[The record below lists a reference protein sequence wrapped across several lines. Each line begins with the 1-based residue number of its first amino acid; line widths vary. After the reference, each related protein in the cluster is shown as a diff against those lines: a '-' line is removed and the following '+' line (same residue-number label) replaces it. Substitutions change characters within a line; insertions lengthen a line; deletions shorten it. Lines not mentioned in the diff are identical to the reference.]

1 MSVRCIGEPPS
12 WLRLERFH
20 LGELAEPERAVIAQH
35 LAACAACAACA
46 AAIEAD
52 EARSLLPIGVGGRNP
67 EPRLRARAWWAGV
80 GALALAA
87 AMILI
92 IGRAR
97 RTPALPGDSRQAN
110 AKGDGMAF
118 VLVRDDGERLVE
130 ERGVFREGDRFKALV
145 TCPPSMSASFDLVVF
160 DASGASFPLEP
171 AGGIAC
177 ANEVPLRGAFRLSGE
192 ANETVCLV
200 WRDDGAV
207 ERKALSPGSVV
218 SGRHAMC
225 KELRPTP

>member
-1 MSVRCIGEPPS
+1 MSVRCIGEPLS

-20 LGELAEPERAVIAQH
+20 LGELAEPERTVIAQH

-46 AAIEAD
+46 SVIEAD
-52 EARSLLPIGVGGRNP
+52 EARSLPLIGAGGREP
-67 EPRLRARAWWAGV
+67 EPRSRVRTWWAGG

-87 AMILI
+87 AVVLI
-92 IGRAR
+92 IGRAW
-97 RTPALPGDSRQAN
+97 RTPALPGDSRQAS

-130 ERGVFREGDRFKALV
+130 AGGVFREGDRFKALV

-160 DASGASFPLEP
+160 DASGASFPLEA

-177 ANEVPLRGAFRLSGE
+177 GNEVPLRGAFRLSGE

-207 ERKALSPGSVV
+207 ERKALSPRSVV
-218 SGRHAMC
+218 TDRHAMC
-225 KELRPTP
+225 KELRPAP